1 MDRCLTHL
9 FPRHLFDFFQ
19 AVGLFMF
26 SASLSPIDKSL
37 TEFCLMFGG
46 LPPIGSASIQNARVM
61 RDESIGEKSAVR

>member
-1 MDRCLTHL
+1 
-9 FPRHLFDFFQ
+9 
-19 AVGLFMF
+19 MF